1 MPHWRKICCPIDF
14 SAPARAALEEAARLA
29 VDLDAELILVYVRH
43 RSAPASE
50 SPLAPPS
57 PPRSTQ
63 DQDQEQFAA
72 WITHAQQLAPARV
85 NSVEL
90 SGDAAEKIVS
100 FAAEFGCDV
109 IVMGTHGRTGLKHL
123 AVGSVTEKVIRLSS
137 CPVLVI
143 PHDVQAIS

>member
-1 MPHWRKICCPIDF
+1 MPHWRKICCPVDF
-14 SAPARAALEEAARLA
+14 SGPARAALEEAARLA
-29 VDLDAELILVYVRH
+29 RDLDAELILVYVRH

-50 SPLAPPS
+50 SLLAPPS
-57 PPRSTQ
+57 PARSTQ
-63 DQDQEQFAA
+63 DRDQEQFAE
-72 WITHAQQLAPARV
+72 WIAHAQQLAPARV

-100 FAAEFGCDV
+100 FTAEFGCDV

-123 AVGSVTEKVIRLSS
+123 AVGGVTEKVIRLSS

-143 PHDVQAIS
+143 PHGVRTIS